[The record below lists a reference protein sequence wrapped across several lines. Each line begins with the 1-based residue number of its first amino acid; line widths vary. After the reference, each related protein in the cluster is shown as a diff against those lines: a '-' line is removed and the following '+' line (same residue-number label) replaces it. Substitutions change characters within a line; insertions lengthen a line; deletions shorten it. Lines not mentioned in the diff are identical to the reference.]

1 LGNIARFFVDEK
13 DGSLNARFYVL
24 AYFVLAH
31 VFFWKFMVP
40 GQMIFGTDVQN
51 QSYPIQHMAVE
62 QMLESR
68 SLMLWNPYIF
78 SGMPFLAS
86 FSFPFFYP
94 FALLFFVL
102 PLGFAMGYEM
112 VLHFFL
118 MGVFMYALLRRLR
131 LSRQAAF
138 VGGLVFMFNCHLV
151 SLVYPGHGGKIF
163 TVTYLPLALM
173 LLARGFDSD
182 RLYNFGLLGLVV
194 GVMFYGGHPQILF
207 YCGIAIA
214 LFFVFMAAA
223 EFKKNRAAGTA
234 RLFGFLTMSFALGA
248 LLYAVILFPAMQYR
262 SYTQRS
268 GGESGGSSYEFATSF
283 SQPPEDMLYVPLRNP
298 FGWGKDYGPNTPTTD
313 GIFYRGRI
321 GLRLS
326 VDYAGVFVLVLA
338 IFAALFVRN
347 RYTWYFAA
355 LALLSMFL
363 ALGGF
368 NPLYVYV
375 YKYVPGF
382 SLFRVPYA
390 IMILLSVC
398 WGALSGFGLQRL
410 LDMNKPA
417 REKGL
422 MYFTYACAAVTFA
435 VLGLWLYW
443 KSDAD
448 GVVNSLLGYDWVRQ
462 MLWGYYA
469 DVQQRFAFFVHNLV
483 VFSTLMAVSAGI
495 LFAYRK
501 GWLTKRMLVAVAA
514 VFILVDLWPVGWEF
528 VKTVPTS
535 TIEQVYFRKTPAIKT
550 MLDDKGGPFRV
561 LSLVTNNELL
571 YYRIQG
577 MTGYHAVILGYYENA
592 LGRLDF
598 GGGLIDLLN
607 GKYLML
613 KKEPQN
619 DFAAYPNATVRD
631 ALMRKYELLDD
642 NGMYFYRNRSPQ
654 GRAWLVNR
662 IWWTRNLDEALN
674 IITDRRFVSKD
685 FAVIAAPQENGASAP
700 AVSPPIQE
708 GADLSGQK
716 VELSKFGPDRLEF
729 RVFSPA
735 AAFMVVSEVWY
746 PGWKAFIDGK
756 KTEIFRTDYL
766 LRGVSMPAGEHVLTM
781 KFDPPLFK
789 LGAVV
794 SSLALLFM
802 AWLIIRER
810 RKRRVPARG
819 EG

>member
-1 LGNIARFFVDEK
+1 LAKIARFFVDEK

-62 QMLESR
+62 QMLESG

-94 FALLFFVL
+94 LALLFFVL

-118 MGVFMYALLRRLR
+118 MGVFMYAFLRNLNV
-131 LSRQAAF
+131 SRQAAF
-138 VGGLVFMFNCHLV
+138 VGGLVFMFNAHLV

-173 LLARGFDSD
+173 LLVRGFESE

-214 LFFVFMAAA
+214 LFFVFLAAA
-223 EFKKNRAAGTA
+223 EYRRNGAAGTA

-248 LLYAVILFPAMQYR
+248 LLYAVILLPAMQYR
-262 SYTQRS
+262 SHTKRS

-298 FGWGKDYGPNTPTTD
+298 FGWGKDYGPNTPNTD

-338 IFAALFVRN
+338 LFAAVYVRN
-347 RYTWYFAA
+347 RYTWYFTA

-375 YKYVPGF
+375 YRYVPGF

-398 WGALSGFGLQRL
+398 WGALSGFGIQRL
-410 LDMNKPA
+410 LDMNKPE
-417 REKGL
+417 RDKGL
-422 MYFTYACAAVTFA
+422 RNFTYACGAVTVG

-443 KSDAD
+443 KSDAA

-469 DVQQRFAFFVHNLV
+469 DVQERFAFFVHNLV
-483 VFSTLMAVSAGI
+483 VFSTLTAVSTGI
-495 LFAYRK
+495 LLAYRK
-501 GWLTKRMLVAVAA
+501 GWLKKRLIAAVAA
-514 VFILVDLWPVGWEF
+514 LFILIDLWPVGWEF
-528 VKTVPTS
+528 IKTVPTN
-535 TIEQVYFRKTPAIKT
+535 TLEQVYYRKTPAIKT
-550 MLDDKGGPFRV
+550 MLDDKDGAFRV

-577 MTGYHAVILGYYENA
+577 MTGYHAVILGYYESA
-592 LGRLDF
+592 LGRLNF
-598 GGGLIDLLN
+598 NGGLVDLLN

-613 KKEPQN
+613 PKKTQY
-619 DFAAYPNATVRD
+619 DFAVYPDASVRESL
-631 ALMRKYELLDD
+631 ASKYELLDD
-642 NGMYFYRNRSPQ
+642 NGIYFYRNRSPQ

-662 IWWTRNLDEALN
+662 IWWSKDQSEAMN
-674 IITDRRFVSKD
+674 VITDTRFRPSN
-685 FAVIAAPQENGASAP
+685 FAVLARQQESGTSAP
-700 AVSPPIQE
+700 ALSPPIQE

-716 VELSKFGPDRLEF
+716 VELTRFGPDSLEF

-735 AAFMVVSEVWY
+735 DAFMVVSEVWY
-746 PGWKAFIDGK
+746 PGWKAYLDGRE
-756 KTEIFRTDYL
+756 TNIFRTDFL

-781 KFDPPLFK
+781 EFKPPLYR
-789 LGAVV
+789 LGAAL
-794 SSLALLFM
+794 SLLTLGFM
-802 AWLIIRER
+802 AWLVVRER
-810 RKRRVPARG
+810 RKKAAKPR
-819 EG
+819 